1 MNVKEAICTRRSTR
15 KYLDKIIEKEL
26 LEELIEAG
34 RAAPSGGNSQSA
46 HLFAIS
52 DRKLLEEIRVKVEE
66 AFRKMEISE
75 GMYPSLMNS
84 INRSKNGNYRFFYDA
99 PVLVV
104 IANQKD
110 YGNNIADTA
119 CILENMMILA
129 NEKDLGSCWI
139 NQLRWL
145 NEDEAL
151 LKIFRDLGLEEDERI
166 YGALALGYPDT
177 EDGKPVRTPLPR
189 KGNKVEWIG

>member
-15 KYLDKIIEKEL
+15 KYLDKPIEKEL

-34 RAAPSGGNSQSA
+34 RMAPSGGNSQSA
-46 HLFAIS
+46 HIFVIE
-52 DRKLLEEIRVKVEE
+52 DKKVLEEIRVMVEE
-66 AFRKMEISE
+66 AFAAMELKE
-75 GMYPSLMNS
+75 GMYPSLANS
-84 INRSKNGNYRFFYDA
+84 IYQSKKGNYRFFYDA
-99 PVLVV
+99 PVLIV
-104 IANQKD
+104 IANKKD

-119 CILENMMILA
+119 CILENMMILG
-129 NEKDLGSCWI
+129 NEKDLGTCWI

-166 YGALALGYPDT
+166 YGALAVGYPDT